1 MVSIQDLRPLYLGSC
16 RPAWPCLHGAVQ
28 HIRLG
33 MLCSSHGLEGPP
45 AQKPAGPFSMTNA
58 LTFDW
63 SVCSVVDFGAGWFDL
78 NWAFAQQRAM
88 NAPGKSPPMCSEF

>member
-1 MVSIQDLRPLYLGSC
+1 
-16 RPAWPCLHGAVQ
+16 
-28 HIRLG
+28 
-33 MLCSSHGLEGPP
+33 
-45 AQKPAGPFSMTNA
+45 MTNA